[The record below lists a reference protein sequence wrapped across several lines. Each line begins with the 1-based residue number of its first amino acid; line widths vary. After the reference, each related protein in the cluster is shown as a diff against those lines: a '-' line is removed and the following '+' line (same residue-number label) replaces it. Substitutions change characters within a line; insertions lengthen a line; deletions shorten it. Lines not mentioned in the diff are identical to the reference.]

1 MRIFIPFYGPSTN
14 EIYSGVHWSVRKRA
28 KDGALKAVK
37 AVVRQLDID
46 IPISTRVDLVFTPQL
61 GKGVRKRDTSNNSMT
76 AKLVEDALV
85 KANVLHDDTDEY
97 VRNVTNTPA
106 LIDRKGDTGV
116 WVEIIPVS
124 EVAA

>member
-14 EIYSGVHWSVRKRA
+14 EIYSGVHWAVRKRA

-46 IPISTRVDLVFTPQL
+46 IPISSRVDLVFTPQL
-61 GKGVRKRDTSNNSMT
+61 GKGIRKRDTSNNSMT

-116 WVEIIPVS
+116 WVEIIPV